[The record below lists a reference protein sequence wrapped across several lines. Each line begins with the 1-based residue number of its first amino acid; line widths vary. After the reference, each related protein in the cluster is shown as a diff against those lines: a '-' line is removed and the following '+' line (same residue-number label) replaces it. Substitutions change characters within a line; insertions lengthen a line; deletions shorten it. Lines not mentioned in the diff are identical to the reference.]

1 MLARLKHGA
10 TIALMGTLLAC
21 GGHTPTT
28 PSSPLAPTTFT
39 VSGQVTD
46 SATRMGISDASV
58 SITDGPDAGKWAV
71 TDAAGNYRL
80 AELQE
85 AELIVMAPAPHYVS
99 QSKTVLLTSNHTLSF
114 ALVRTESPPHP
125 AALAPSALSTT
136 GTAIEKVFSGPERS
150 QRCRIRTLRGG
161 QGANG

>member
-10 TIALMGTLLAC
+10 TTALMATLLAC

-28 PSSPLAPTTFT
+28 PSSPPAPTTFT
-39 VSGQVTD
+39 LSGQVMD
-46 SATRMGISDASV
+46 SASRMGISDASV
-58 SITDGPDAGKWAV
+58 SITDGPDAGKWTM

-85 AELIVMAPAPHYVS
+85 AEFIVMAHPPHYVS
-99 QSKTVLLTSNHTLSF
+99 QSKIVMLTSNHTLSF
-114 ALVRTESPPHP
+114 ALICTASPPHP

-136 GTAIEKVFSGPERS
+136 LTAIEKGFSGPES
-150 QRCRIRTLRGG
+150 SHSCRIRTLRGG